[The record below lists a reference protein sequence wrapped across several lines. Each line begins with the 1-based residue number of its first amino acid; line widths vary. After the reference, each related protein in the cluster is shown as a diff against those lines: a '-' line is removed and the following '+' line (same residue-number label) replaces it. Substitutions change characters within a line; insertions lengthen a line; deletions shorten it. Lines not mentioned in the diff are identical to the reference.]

1 MKIRKRKTGTVAMLA
16 ILLAV
21 LQMQTVNAQS
31 IDDVIE
37 ADSKSLQ
44 EPGDGEVQ
52 SEESGTDIKAE
63 SQEDAAGE
71 AGTQGTE
78 ASKEGNQNAGS
89 GTADIGSLTGFGNS
103 NTISEGV
110 YIGTIDVSGKT
121 AGEAKQ
127 DVEAYVEALKE
138 RTVTLHVMDE
148 NQIEVAVGDLGFQ
161 WTNPDVAQDAV
172 ALGKKGNI
180 VQRYKALQDLRYENK
195 VFDLSYDFDKEMIR
209 QIVSERCREY
219 DTEAKD
225 AVLTRVNGVFS
236 VTPGQSGRVVDEE
249 ASLNQIYDYMMNEWD
264 FSDASVD
271 MVVKVQEP
279 RGSEEELSQVKDVLG
294 TFTTSY
300 STSGSSR
307 SANVSN
313 GCSLIAGTTLYPGDE
328 FSTYE
333 AVSPFSV
340 DNGYYMAG
348 SYMNGQVVDSLG
360 GGICQVS
367 TTLYNAVLLS
377 ELEVT
382 ERHNHSMIVTYVDP
396 SADAAI
402 AESAGKDFKFVNNT
416 EYPIY
421 IDGYCENKNITFT
434 IYGVE
439 TRPSNREVTYESE
452 ILSVINPDH
461 EIIYTNVAMPIG
473 QVVTQ
478 SAHIGYKAQLWKIVK
493 ENGVEVSREQINSSS
508 YKMVPRTA
516 TVGLSTNDVN
526 AYNEML
532 AAVATNNID
541 HVKNVAAA
549 LAQFAIPADQA
560 PVEQPPAE
568 QPPAEQPP
576 AEQPPAEQPPAEQ
589 SPAEQPPAEE
599 APAEQPPAE

>member
-1 MKIRKRKTGTVAMLA
+1 MAG
-16 ILLAV
+16 LAV
-21 LQMQTVNAQS
+21 WMTVWPLQAVNAQS
-31 IDDVIE
+31 IDDAREAGSIE
-37 ADSKSLQ
+37 V
-44 EPGDGEVQ
+44 ETPETGNGEAKEM
-52 SEESGTDIKAE
+52 EENTGAGTAETGTDE
-63 SQEDAAGE
+63 TGVQENSSQPIDAGP
-71 AGTQGTE
+71 
-78 ASKEGNQNAGS
+78 
-89 GTADIGSLTGFGNS
+89 LTTMGNS
-103 NTISEGV
+103 NTISEGI
-110 YIGTIDVSGKT
+110 YIGNIDVSGKT

-127 DVEAYVEALKE
+127 DVEAYIEELKGL
-138 RTVTLHVMDE
+138 TVTFQVMDG
-148 NQIEVAVGDLGFQ
+148 NQVETTIGDLGFSWANQ
-161 WTNPDVAQDAV
+161 DVVQDAV

-180 VQRYKALQDLRYENK
+180 IQRYKALQDLRHENK
-195 VFDLSYDFDKEMIR
+195 VFELAYDFDRELIR
-209 QIVSERCREY
+209 GVLTEQCEEY
-219 DTEAKD
+219 NTEARD
-225 AVLTRVNGVFS
+225 AVLTRENGVFS
-236 VTPGQSGRVVDEE
+236 VIPGQSGYVIDEE
-249 ASLNQIYDYMMNEWD
+249 ASLNQIYDYLMNEWD
-264 FSDASVD
+264 FGDVSVE
-271 MVVKVQEP
+271 VAAKVQEP
-279 RGSEEELSQVKDVLG
+279 RGTEEELLQVKDVLG

-402 AESAGKDFKFVNNT
+402 AESAGKDFKFINNT
-416 EYPIY
+416 EHPIY

-439 TRPSNREVTYESE
+439 TRPANREVIYESE
-452 ILSVINPDH
+452 VLSVINPDH
-461 EIIYTNVAMPIG
+461 EVIYTNVAMPIG

-493 ENGVEVSREQINSSS
+493 ENGTEVSREQINSSS

-541 HVKNVAAA
+541 HVKNVAAS
-549 LAQFAIPADQA
+549 LAQFAIPAEQPPAEQA
-560 PVEQPPAE
+560 PPAEQPAEEQAPPAE

-576 AEQPPAEQPPAEQ
+576 AEQPEQPAQ
-589 SPAEQPPAEE
+589 
-599 APAEQPPAE
+599 

>member
-1 MKIRKRKTGTVAMLA
+1 MKIKKRKIGMTAILAMLLA
-16 ILLAV
+16 I

-37 ADSKSLQ
+37 AGSKSVQ
-44 EPGDGEVQ
+44 EPENGEVQ
-52 SEESGTDIKAE
+52 EEESATDTEAE
-63 SQEDAAGE
+63 TQEDAAEETG
-71 AGTQGTE
+71 AQGTE
-78 ASKEGNQNAGS
+78 AGSEGNRNAGS
-89 GTADIGSLTGFGNS
+89 GAADIGSLTGFGNS
-103 NTISEGV
+103 NTISEGI
-110 YIGTIDVSGKT
+110 YIGNIDVSGKT

-127 DVEAYVEALKE
+127 DVEAYVEELKE
-138 RTVTLHVMDE
+138 LTVTLHVMDE
-148 NQIEVAVGDLGFQ
+148 NQIEVTVGDLGFR

-195 VFDLSYDFDKEMIR
+195 IFDLSYDFDKEMIR
-209 QIVSERCREY
+209 QILSERCGEY
-219 DTEAKD
+219 GTEAKD

-264 FSDASVD
+264 FNNASVD

-313 GCSLIAGTTLYPGDE
+313 GCNLIAGTTLYPGDE

-439 TRPSNREVTYESE
+439 TRPSNREVKYESE
-452 ILSVINPDH
+452 VLSVINPDR
-461 EIIYTNVAMPIG
+461 EVIYTNVAMPIG

-541 HVKNVAAA
+541 HVKNVAAS

-568 QPPAEQPP
+568 QQPAEQPPAEQQPAEQPP
-576 AEQPPAEQPPAEQ
+576 AEQPPAEQPPAEE
-589 SPAEQPPAEE
+589 APPAE
-599 APAEQPPAE
+599 

>member
-1 MKIRKRKTGTVAMLA
+1 MKRRKIAAVAG
-16 ILLAV
+16 LAV
-21 LQMQTVNAQS
+21 WMTVWPLQAVNAQS
-31 IDDVIE
+31 IDDAREAGSIE
-37 ADSKSLQ
+37 V
-44 EPGDGEVQ
+44 ETPETGNGEAKEM
-52 SEESGTDIKAE
+52 EENTGAGTAETGTDE
-63 SQEDAAGE
+63 TGVQENSSQPIDAGP
-71 AGTQGTE
+71 
-78 ASKEGNQNAGS
+78 
-89 GTADIGSLTGFGNS
+89 LTTMGNS
-103 NTISEGV
+103 NTISEGI
-110 YIGTIDVSGKT
+110 YIGNIDVSGKT

-127 DVEAYVEALKE
+127 DVEAYIEELKGL
-138 RTVTLHVMDE
+138 TVTFQVMDG
-148 NQIEVAVGDLGFQ
+148 NQVETTIGDLGFSWANQ
-161 WTNPDVAQDAV
+161 DVVQDAV

-180 VQRYKALQDLRYENK
+180 IQRYKALQDLRHENK
-195 VFDLSYDFDKEMIR
+195 VFELAYDFDRELIR
-209 QIVSERCREY
+209 GVLTEQCEEY
-219 DTEAKD
+219 NTEARD
-225 AVLTRVNGVFS
+225 AVLTRENGVFS
-236 VTPGQSGRVVDEE
+236 VIPGQSGYVIDEE
-249 ASLNQIYDYMMNEWD
+249 ASLNQIYDYLMNEWD
-264 FSDASVD
+264 FGDVSVE
-271 MVVKVQEP
+271 VAAKVQEP
-279 RGSEEELSQVKDVLG
+279 RGTEEELLQVKDVLG
-294 TFTTSY
+294 TVTTSY

-402 AESAGKDFKFVNNT
+402 AESAGKDFKFINNT
-416 EYPIY
+416 EHPIY

-439 TRPSNREVTYESE
+439 TRPANREVIYESE
-452 ILSVINPDH
+452 VLSVINPDH
-461 EIIYTNVAMPIG
+461 EVIYTNVAMPIG

-493 ENGVEVSREQINSSS
+493 ENGTEVSREQINSSS

-541 HVKNVAAA
+541 HVKNVAAS
-549 LAQFAIPADQA
+549 LAQFAIPAEQPPAEQA
-560 PVEQPPAE
+560 PPAEQPAEEQAPPAE
-568 QPPAEQPP
+568 QPPAEQP
-576 AEQPPAEQPPAEQ
+576 EQPAQ
-589 SPAEQPPAEE
+589 
-599 APAEQPPAE
+599 

>member
-1 MKIRKRKTGTVAMLA
+1 MKIKGKKIVAAAVLA
-16 ILLAV
+16 ALAV
-21 LQMQTVNAQS
+21 LWPVQAAKAQS
-31 IDDVIE
+31 IEDALE
-37 ADSKSLQ
+37 ADSKAVEAQ
-44 EPGDGEVQ
+44 EPGEGEKQEEIPDGGTETP
-52 SEESGTDIKAE
+52 EEPAQDQEGGAAQTGGAGTNTA
-63 SQEDAAGE
+63 E
-71 AGTQGTE
+71 AGP
-78 ASKEGNQNAGS
+78 
-89 GTADIGSLTGFGNS
+89 LTTMGNS
-103 NTISEGV
+103 NTVSEGV
-110 YIGTIDVSGKT
+110 YIGSVDVSGKT
-121 AGEAKQ
+121 AEEAKQ
-127 DVEAYVEALKE
+127 AVEAYVEELKGL
-138 RTVTLHVMDE
+138 TVVFHIMDG
-148 NQIEVAVGDLGFQ
+148 NQIEVSVGDMGLR
-161 WTNPDVAQDAV
+161 WTNPDAVQDAV

-180 VQRYKALQDLRYENK
+180 VQRYKALQDLRHKNK
-195 VFDLSYDFDKEMIR
+195 VFDLAYDFDKESIR
-209 QIVSERCREY
+209 QILSEQCGEY
-219 DTEAKD
+219 NTEARD
-225 AVLTRVNGVFS
+225 ATLTRVNGVFS
-236 VTPGQSGRVVDEE
+236 VTPGESGRVVDEE

-264 FSDASVD
+264 FGDASVD

-279 RGSEEELSQVKDVLG
+279 RGSEEELAQVKDVLG

-313 GCSLIAGTTLYPGDE
+313 GCNLIAGTTLYPGDE

-333 AVSPFSV
+333 MVSPFSV
-340 DNGYYMAG
+340 DNGYFMAG
-348 SYMNGQVVDSLG
+348 SYMNGQLVDSLG

-416 EYPIY
+416 GHPVY

-439 TRPSNREVTYESE
+439 TRPANREVIYESKV
-452 ILSVINPDH
+452 LSVTHPDH
-461 EIIYTNVAMPIG
+461 EVIYTDVAMPIG

-478 SAHIGYKAQLWKIVK
+478 SAHTGYKAELWKVVK
-493 ENGVEVSREQINSSS
+493 ENGAEISREQINSSS
-508 YKMVPRTA
+508 YKMTPRTA

-549 LAQFAIPADQA
+549 LAQFAIQPGQVPPADQASPADQQPGAEQAPPADQA
-560 PVEQPPAE
+560 PPAGQAPPADQ
-568 QPPAEQPP
+568 QPAAEQAPP
-576 AEQPPAEQPPAEQ
+576 G
-589 SPAEQPPAEE
+589 
-599 APAEQPPAE
+599 

>member
-1 MKIRKRKTGTVAMLA
+1 MKMKRKKIAAAVLA
-16 ILLAV
+16 ALAV
-21 LQMQTVNAQS
+21 LWPVQAANAQS
-31 IDDVIE
+31 IEDAVE
-37 ADSKSLQ
+37 ADSRAVEAQ
-44 EPGDGEVQ
+44 EPGGGEMQ
-52 SEESGTDIKAE
+52 EAE
-63 SQEDAAGE
+63 SADTE
-71 AGTQGTE
+71 TQGEETGAAQIQE
-78 ASKEGNQNAGS
+78 NTGVQTQGAETGP
-89 GTADIGSLTGFGNS
+89 LTTMGNS

-110 YIGTIDVSGKT
+110 YIGGVNVSGKT
-121 AGEAKQ
+121 IQEAKEA
-127 DVEAYVEALKE
+127 VEAYVEELKGL
-138 RTVTLHVMDE
+138 TVTFRVMDGNE
-148 NQIEVAVGDLGFQ
+148 IEVTAGDMGLR
-161 WTNPDVAQDAV
+161 WTNPDAAQDAV

-180 VQRYKALQDLRYENK
+180 VQRYKALQDLRHENK
-195 VFDLSYDFDKEMIR
+195 VFDLAYDFDKELIR
-209 QIVSERCREY
+209 QILAERCGEY
-219 DTEAKD
+219 NTEAKD
-225 AVLTRVNGVFS
+225 ATLTRVNGVFS

-249 ASLNQIYDYMMNEWD
+249 ASLNQIYDYMMNEWE
-264 FSDASVD
+264 FADASVD

-294 TFTTSY
+294 TFTTNY

-333 AVSPFSV
+333 TVAPFSV

-416 EYPIY
+416 GHPVY
-421 IDGYCENKNITFT
+421 IDGYCQDKNITFT

-439 TRPSNREVTYESE
+439 TRPANREVIYESKV
-452 ILSVINPDH
+452 LSVIHPDH
-461 EIIYTNVAMPIG
+461 EVIYTDVAMPIG

-478 SAHIGYKAQLWKIVK
+478 SAHIGYKAELWKVVK
-493 ENGVEVSREQINSSS
+493 ENGAEVSREQINSSS
-508 YKMVPRTA
+508 YKVAPRTA

-532 AAVATNNID
+532 AAVATNSID

-549 LAQFAIPADQA
+549 LAQFAIQPGQVPAADQIA
-560 PVEQPPAE
+560 AEGQPSAEEQPPAE
-568 QPPAEQPP
+568 
-576 AEQPPAEQPPAEQ
+576 
-589 SPAEQPPAEE
+589 
-599 APAEQPPAE
+599 

>member
-1 MKIRKRKTGTVAMLA
+1 MKIKGKKIVAAAVLVA
-16 ILLAV
+16 LAV
-21 LQMQTVNAQS
+21 LWPVQAAKAQS
-31 IDDVIE
+31 IEDALE
-37 ADSKSLQ
+37 ADSKAVEAQ
-44 EPGDGEVQ
+44 EPGEGEKQEEIPDGGTETPDEPAQ
-52 SEESGTDIKAE
+52 DQESG
-63 SQEDAAGE
+63 AAQTGG
-71 AGTQGTE
+71 AGT
-78 ASKEGNQNAGS
+78 S
-89 GTADIGSLTGFGNS
+89 TADAGPLTTMGNS
-103 NTISEGV
+103 NTVSEGV
-110 YIGTIDVSGKT
+110 YIGSVNVSGKT
-121 AGEAKQ
+121 AEEAKQ
-127 DVEAYVEALKE
+127 AVEAYVEELKGL
-138 RTVTLHVMDE
+138 TVVFHIMDG
-148 NQIEVAVGDLGFQ
+148 NQIEVSVGDMGLR
-161 WTNPDVAQDAV
+161 WTNPDAVQDAV

-180 VQRYKALQDLRYENK
+180 VQRYKALQDLRHKNK
-195 VFDLSYDFDKEMIR
+195 VFDLAYDFDKESIR
-209 QIVSERCREY
+209 QIVSEQCGEY
-219 DTEAKD
+219 NTEAKD
-225 AVLTRVNGVFS
+225 ATLTRVNGVFS
-236 VTPGQSGRVVDEE
+236 VTPGESGRVVDEE

-264 FSDASVD
+264 FGDASVD

-279 RGSEEELSQVKDVLG
+279 RGSEEELAQVKDVLG

-313 GCSLIAGTTLYPGDE
+313 GCDLIAGTTLYPGDE

-333 AVSPFSV
+333 MVSPFSV
-340 DNGYYMAG
+340 DNGYFMAG
-348 SYMNGQVVDSLG
+348 SYMNGQLVDSLG

-402 AESAGKDFKFVNNT
+402 AESAGKDFKFINNT
-416 EYPIY
+416 GHPVY

-439 TRPSNREVTYESE
+439 TRPANREVIYESKV
-452 ILSVINPDH
+452 LSVTHPDH
-461 EIIYTNVAMPIG
+461 EVIYTDVAMPIG

-478 SAHIGYKAQLWKIVK
+478 SAHTGYKAELWKVVK
-493 ENGVEVSREQINSSS
+493 ENGAEISREQINSSS
-508 YKMVPRTA
+508 YKMTPRTA

-549 LAQFAIPADQA
+549 LAQFAIQPGQVPPADQQPAADQAPPAEQAPPADQA
-560 PVEQPPAE
+560 PPAE
-568 QPPAEQPP
+568 QAPPG
-576 AEQPPAEQPPAEQ
+576 
-589 SPAEQPPAEE
+589 
-599 APAEQPPAE
+599 

>member
-1 MKIRKRKTGTVAMLA
+1 MKIKKRKMAVKVFIAMFITIWPLQ
-16 ILLAV
+16 AV
-21 LQMQTVNAQS
+21 HAQS
-31 IDDVIE
+31 IEDVRE
-37 ADSKSLQ
+37 TSAVAA
-44 EPGDGEVQ
+44 EGA
-52 SEESGTDIKAE
+52 EET
-63 SQEDAAGE
+63 AAGE
-71 AGTQGTE
+71 EKNSGETGPDP
-78 ASKEGNQNAGS
+78 
-89 GTADIGSLTGFGNS
+89 GTAQGAEAGPLTTFGNS
-103 NTISEGV
+103 NTISEGI
-110 YIGTIDVSGKT
+110 YIGGINVSGKT

-127 DVEAYVEALKE
+127 DVEAYIEELKDVTVTFQVMDGNQVEAA
-138 RTVTLHVMDE
+138 
-148 NQIEVAVGDLGFQ
+148 IGDLGLTWANQ
-161 WTNPDVAQDAV
+161 DAVQDAV

-180 VQRYKALQDLRYENK
+180 IQRYKALQDLRHENK
-195 VFDLSYDFDKEMIR
+195 VFELAYDFDKEAIR
-209 QIVSERCREY
+209 RILTEQCGEY
-219 DTEAKD
+219 NTEAKD
-225 AVLTRVNGVFS
+225 AVLTRENGVFS
-236 VTPGQSGRVVDEE
+236 VTPGQQGYVIDEE
-249 ASLNQIYDYMMNEWD
+249 ASLDQIYEYLINEWD
-264 FSDASVD
+264 CKDTSVE
-271 MVVKVQEP
+271 VVAKVQEP
-279 RGSEEELSQVKDVLG
+279 RGSEEELMQVKDVLG

-313 GCSLIAGTTLYPGDE
+313 GCDLIAGTTLYPGDE

-333 AVSPFSV
+333 SVSPFSV
-340 DNGYYMAG
+340 ENGYFMAG

-416 EYPIY
+416 EHPIY

-439 TRPSNREVTYESE
+439 TRPSGREVIYESE
-452 ILSVINPDH
+452 VLSVIHPDH
-461 EIIYTNVAMPIG
+461 EVIYTNVAMPIG

-493 ENGVEVSREQINSSS
+493 ENGMEISREQINSSS

-549 LAQFAIPADQA
+549 LAQFAIP
-560 PVEQPPAE
+560 PEQPPAEPAPPAE
-568 QPPAEQPP
+568 QPPAEPAPP
-576 AEQPPAEQPPAEQ
+576 AEQPPAEPAP
-589 SPAEQPPAEE
+589 PAEQPPAE
-599 APAEQPPAE
+599 PAPPAE

>member
-1 MKIRKRKTGTVAMLA
+1 MKRRKIAAVAG
-16 ILLAV
+16 LAV
-21 LQMQTVNAQS
+21 WMTVWPLQAVNAQS
-31 IDDVIE
+31 IDDAREAGSIE
-37 ADSKSLQ
+37 V
-44 EPGDGEVQ
+44 ETPETGNGEAKEM
-52 SEESGTDIKAE
+52 EENTGAGTAETGTDE
-63 SQEDAAGE
+63 TGVQENSSQPIDAGP
-71 AGTQGTE
+71 
-78 ASKEGNQNAGS
+78 
-89 GTADIGSLTGFGNS
+89 LTTMGNS
-103 NTISEGV
+103 NTISEGI
-110 YIGTIDVSGKT
+110 YIGNIDVSGKT

-127 DVEAYVEALKE
+127 DVEAYIEELKGL
-138 RTVTLHVMDE
+138 TVTFQVMDG
-148 NQIEVAVGDLGFQ
+148 NQVETTIGDLGFSWANQ
-161 WTNPDVAQDAV
+161 DVVQDAV

-180 VQRYKALQDLRYENK
+180 IQRYKALQDLRHENK
-195 VFDLSYDFDKEMIR
+195 VFELAYDFDRELIR
-209 QIVSERCREY
+209 GVLTEQCEEY
-219 DTEAKD
+219 NTEARD
-225 AVLTRVNGVFS
+225 AVLTRENGVFS
-236 VTPGQSGRVVDEE
+236 VIPGQSGYVIDEE
-249 ASLNQIYDYMMNEWD
+249 ASLNQIYDYLMNEWD
-264 FSDASVD
+264 FGDVSVE
-271 MVVKVQEP
+271 VAAKVQEP
-279 RGSEEELSQVKDVLG
+279 RGTEEELLQVKDVLG

-402 AESAGKDFKFVNNT
+402 AESAGKDFKFINNT
-416 EYPIY
+416 EHPIY

-439 TRPSNREVTYESE
+439 TRPANREVIYESE
-452 ILSVINPDH
+452 VLSVINPDH
-461 EIIYTNVAMPIG
+461 EVIYTNVAMPIG

-493 ENGVEVSREQINSSS
+493 ENGTEVSREQINSSS

-541 HVKNVAAA
+541 HVKNVAAS
-549 LAQFAIPADQA
+549 LAQFAIPAEQPPAEQA
-560 PVEQPPAE
+560 PPAEQPAEEQAPPAE

-576 AEQPPAEQPPAEQ
+576 AEQPEQPAQ
-589 SPAEQPPAEE
+589 
-599 APAEQPPAE
+599 

>member
-1 MKIRKRKTGTVAMLA
+1 MKIKGKKIVAAAVLA
-16 ILLAV
+16 ALAV
-21 LQMQTVNAQS
+21 LWPVQAAKAQS
-31 IDDVIE
+31 IEDALE
-37 ADSKSLQ
+37 ADSKAVEAQ
-44 EPGDGEVQ
+44 EPGEGEKQEEIPDGGTEIPDEPAQ
-52 SEESGTDIKAE
+52 DQESG
-63 SQEDAAGE
+63 AAQTGG
-71 AGTQGTE
+71 AGT
-78 ASKEGNQNAGS
+78 S
-89 GTADIGSLTGFGNS
+89 TADAGPLTTMGNS
-103 NTISEGV
+103 NTVSEGV
-110 YIGTIDVSGKT
+110 YIGSVNVSGKT
-121 AGEAKQ
+121 AEEAKQ
-127 DVEAYVEALKE
+127 AVEAYVEELKGL
-138 RTVTLHVMDE
+138 TVVFHIMDG
-148 NQIEVAVGDLGFQ
+148 NQIEVSVGDMGLR
-161 WTNPDVAQDAV
+161 WTNPDAVQDAV

-180 VQRYKALQDLRYENK
+180 VQRYKALQDLRHKNK
-195 VFDLSYDFDKEMIR
+195 VFDLAYDFDKESIR
-209 QIVSERCREY
+209 QIVSEQCGEY
-219 DTEAKD
+219 NTEAKD
-225 AVLTRVNGVFS
+225 ATLTRVNGVFS
-236 VTPGQSGRVVDEE
+236 VTPGESGRVVDEE

-264 FSDASVD
+264 FGDASVD

-279 RGSEEELSQVKDVLG
+279 RGSEEELAQVKDVLG

-313 GCSLIAGTTLYPGDE
+313 GCDLIAGTTLYPGDE

-333 AVSPFSV
+333 MVSPFSV
-340 DNGYYMAG
+340 DNGYFMAG
-348 SYMNGQVVDSLG
+348 SYMNGQLVDSLG

-402 AESAGKDFKFVNNT
+402 AESAGKDFKFINNT
-416 EYPIY
+416 GHPVY

-439 TRPSNREVTYESE
+439 TRPANREVIYESKV
-452 ILSVINPDH
+452 LSVTHPDH
-461 EIIYTNVAMPIG
+461 EVIYTDVAMPIG

-478 SAHIGYKAQLWKIVK
+478 SAHTGYKAELWKVVK
-493 ENGVEVSREQINSSS
+493 ENGAEISREQINSSS
-508 YKMVPRTA
+508 YKMTPRTA

-549 LAQFAIPADQA
+549 LAQFAIQPGQVPPADQASPADQQPAAEQAPPADQA
-560 PVEQPPAE
+560 PPAE
-568 QPPAEQPP
+568 QAPPG
-576 AEQPPAEQPPAEQ
+576 
-589 SPAEQPPAEE
+589 
-599 APAEQPPAE
+599 

>member
-1 MKIRKRKTGTVAMLA
+1 MKIKGKKIVAAAVLA
-16 ILLAV
+16 ALAV
-21 LQMQTVNAQS
+21 LWPVQAAKAQS
-31 IDDVIE
+31 IEDALE
-37 ADSKSLQ
+37 ADSKAVEAQ
-44 EPGDGEVQ
+44 EPGEGEKQEEIPDGGTETP
-52 SEESGTDIKAE
+52 EEPAQDQEGGAAQTGGAGTNTA
-63 SQEDAAGE
+63 E
-71 AGTQGTE
+71 AGP
-78 ASKEGNQNAGS
+78 
-89 GTADIGSLTGFGNS
+89 LTTMGNS
-103 NTISEGV
+103 NTVSEGV
-110 YIGTIDVSGKT
+110 YIGSVDVSGKT
-121 AGEAKQ
+121 AEEAKQ
-127 DVEAYVEALKE
+127 AVEAYVEELKGL
-138 RTVTLHVMDE
+138 TVVFHIMDG
-148 NQIEVAVGDLGFQ
+148 NQIEVSVGDMGLR
-161 WTNPDVAQDAV
+161 WTNPDAVQDAV

-180 VQRYKALQDLRYENK
+180 VQRYKALQDLRHKNK
-195 VFDLSYDFDKEMIR
+195 VFDLAYDFDKESIR
-209 QIVSERCREY
+209 QILSEQCGEY
-219 DTEAKD
+219 NTEARD
-225 AVLTRVNGVFS
+225 ATLTRVNGVFS
-236 VTPGQSGRVVDEE
+236 VTPGESGRVVDEE

-264 FSDASVD
+264 FGDASVD

-279 RGSEEELSQVKDVLG
+279 RGSEEELAQVKDVLG

-313 GCSLIAGTTLYPGDE
+313 GCDLIAGTTLYPGDE

-333 AVSPFSV
+333 MVSPFSV
-340 DNGYYMAG
+340 DNGYFMAG
-348 SYMNGQVVDSLG
+348 SYMNGQLVDSLG

-402 AESAGKDFKFVNNT
+402 AESAGKDFKFINNT
-416 EYPIY
+416 GHPIY

-439 TRPSNREVTYESE
+439 TRPANREVIYESKV
-452 ILSVINPDH
+452 LSVTHPDH
-461 EIIYTNVAMPIG
+461 EVIYTDVAMPIG

-478 SAHIGYKAQLWKIVK
+478 SAHTGYKAELWKVVK
-493 ENGVEVSREQINSSS
+493 ENGAEISREQINSSS
-508 YKMVPRTA
+508 YKMTPRTA

-549 LAQFAIPADQA
+549 LAQFAIQPGQVPPAD
-560 PVEQPPAE
+560 
-568 QPPAEQPP
+568 
-576 AEQPPAEQPPAEQ
+576 
-589 SPAEQPPAEE
+589 
-599 APAEQPPAE
+599 

>member
-1 MKIRKRKTGTVAMLA
+1 MKIKGKKIVAAAVLA
-16 ILLAV
+16 ALAV
-21 LQMQTVNAQS
+21 LWPVQAAKAQS
-31 IDDVIE
+31 IEDALE
-37 ADSKSLQ
+37 ADSKAVEAQ
-44 EPGDGEVQ
+44 EPGEGEKQEEIPDGGTETPEEPAQ
-52 SEESGTDIKAE
+52 DQESG
-63 SQEDAAGE
+63 AAQTGGAGTNTAE
-71 AGTQGTE
+71 AGP
-78 ASKEGNQNAGS
+78 
-89 GTADIGSLTGFGNS
+89 LTTMGNS
-103 NTISEGV
+103 NTVSEGV
-110 YIGTIDVSGKT
+110 YIGSVDVSGKT
-121 AGEAKQ
+121 AEEAKQ
-127 DVEAYVEALKE
+127 AVEAYVEELKGL
-138 RTVTLHVMDE
+138 TVVFHIMDG
-148 NQIEVAVGDLGFQ
+148 NQIEVAVGDMGLQ
-161 WTNPDVAQDAV
+161 WTNPDAVQDAV

-180 VQRYKALQDLRYENK
+180 VQRYKALQDLRHKNK
-195 VFDLSYDFDKEMIR
+195 VFDLAYDFDKESIR
-209 QIVSERCREY
+209 QILSEQCGEY
-219 DTEAKD
+219 NTEAKD
-225 AVLTRVNGVFS
+225 ATLTRVNGVFS
-236 VTPGQSGRVVDEE
+236 VTPGESGRVVDEE

-264 FSDASVD
+264 FGDASVD

-279 RGSEEELSQVKDVLG
+279 RGSEEELAQVKDVLG

-313 GCSLIAGTTLYPGDE
+313 GCNLIAGTTLYPGDE

-333 AVSPFSV
+333 MVSPFSV
-340 DNGYYMAG
+340 DNGYFMAG
-348 SYMNGQVVDSLG
+348 SYMNGQLVDSLG

-416 EYPIY
+416 GHPVY

-439 TRPSNREVTYESE
+439 TRPANREVIYESKV
-452 ILSVINPDH
+452 LSVTHPDH
-461 EIIYTNVAMPIG
+461 EVIYTDVAMPIG

-478 SAHIGYKAQLWKIVK
+478 SAHTGYKAELWKVVK
-493 ENGVEVSREQINSSS
+493 ENGAEISREQINSSS
-508 YKMVPRTA
+508 YKMTPRTA

-549 LAQFAIPADQA
+549 LAQFAIQPGQVPPADQA
-560 PVEQPPAE
+560 PPADQQPAAE
-568 QPPAEQPP
+568 QAPPG
-576 AEQPPAEQPPAEQ
+576 
-589 SPAEQPPAEE
+589 
-599 APAEQPPAE
+599 

>member
-1 MKIRKRKTGTVAMLA
+1 MKRRKIAAVAG
-16 ILLAV
+16 LAV
-21 LQMQTVNAQS
+21 WMTVWPLQAVNAQS
-31 IDDVIE
+31 IDDAREAGSIE
-37 ADSKSLQ
+37 V
-44 EPGDGEVQ
+44 ETPETGNGEAKEM
-52 SEESGTDIKAE
+52 EENIGAGTAETGTDE
-63 SQEDAAGE
+63 TGVQENSSQPIDAGP
-71 AGTQGTE
+71 
-78 ASKEGNQNAGS
+78 
-89 GTADIGSLTGFGNS
+89 LTTMGNS
-103 NTISEGV
+103 NTISEGI
-110 YIGTIDVSGKT
+110 YIGNIDVSGKT

-127 DVEAYVEALKE
+127 DVEAYIEELKGL
-138 RTVTLHVMDE
+138 TVTFQVMDG
-148 NQIEVAVGDLGFQ
+148 NQVETTIGDLGFSWANQ
-161 WTNPDVAQDAV
+161 DVVQDAV

-180 VQRYKALQDLRYENK
+180 IQRYKALQDLRHENK
-195 VFDLSYDFDKEMIR
+195 VFELAYDFDRELIR
-209 QIVSERCREY
+209 GVLTEQCEEY
-219 DTEAKD
+219 NTEARD
-225 AVLTRVNGVFS
+225 AVLTRENGVFS
-236 VTPGQSGRVVDEE
+236 VIPGQSGYVIDEE
-249 ASLNQIYDYMMNEWD
+249 ASLNQIYDYLMNEWD
-264 FSDASVD
+264 FGDVSVE
-271 MVVKVQEP
+271 VAAKVQEP
-279 RGSEEELSQVKDVLG
+279 RGTEEELLQVKDVLG

-402 AESAGKDFKFVNNT
+402 AESAGKDFKFINNT
-416 EYPIY
+416 EHPIY

-439 TRPSNREVTYESE
+439 TRPANREVIYESE
-452 ILSVINPDH
+452 VLSVINPDH
-461 EIIYTNVAMPIG
+461 EVIYTNVAMPIG

-493 ENGVEVSREQINSSS
+493 ENGTEVSREQINSSS

-541 HVKNVAAA
+541 HVKNVAAS
-549 LAQFAIPADQA
+549 LAQFAIPAEQPPAEQA
-560 PVEQPPAE
+560 PPAEQPAEEQAPPAE

-576 AEQPPAEQPPAEQ
+576 AEQPEQPAQ
-589 SPAEQPPAEE
+589 
-599 APAEQPPAE
+599 

>member
-1 MKIRKRKTGTVAMLA
+1 MKIEKRKIAAGVFWA
-16 ILLAV
+16 ILIAIGPMRAV
-21 LQMQTVNAQS
+21 HAQS
-31 IDDVIE
+31 IDDAQEV
-37 ADSKSLQ
+37 DSVAV
-44 EPGDGEVQ
+44 EGTA
-52 SEESGTDIKAE
+52 EETEGV
-63 SQEDAAGE
+63 QEDVGSAAAVPE
-71 AGTQGTE
+71 DSSKKTDAGP
-78 ASKEGNQNAGS
+78 
-89 GTADIGSLTGFGNS
+89 LTTFGNS

-110 YIGTIDVSGKT
+110 YIGGIDVSGKT

-127 DVEAYVEALKE
+127 DIEAYIEGLKDI
-138 RTVTLHVMDE
+138 TITFQVMDGNE
-148 NQIEVAVGDLGFQ
+148 VEVAIGDLGIAWANQ
-161 WTNPDVAQDAV
+161 DVVQDAV

-180 VQRYKALQDLRYENK
+180 IQRYKALQDLRYENK
-195 VFDLSYDFDKEMIR
+195 VFELAYDFDKEAIR
-209 QIVSERCREY
+209 RVLTEQCGEY
-219 DTEAKD
+219 NTEAKD
-225 AVLTRVNGVFS
+225 AVLTRENGVFS
-236 VTPGQSGRVVDEE
+236 VTPGQSGYVIDEE
-249 ASLNQIYDYMMNEWD
+249 ASLNQIYEYLVNEWD
-264 FSDASVD
+264 YKDASVE
-271 MVVKVQEP
+271 VVAKIQEP
-279 RGSEEELSQVKDVLG
+279 RGSEEELMQVKDVLG

-313 GCSLIAGTTLYPGDE
+313 GCNLIAGATLYPGDE

-340 DNGYYMAG
+340 ENGYFMAG

-402 AESAGKDFKFVNNT
+402 AESAGKDFKFINNT
-416 EYPIY
+416 EHPIY

-439 TRPSNREVTYESE
+439 TRPSNREVVYESE

-461 EIIYTNVAMPIG
+461 EVIYTNVAMPIG

-493 ENGVEVSREQINSSS
+493 ENGMEVSREQINSSS

-549 LAQFAIPADQA
+549 LAQFAIPPEQA
-560 PVEQPPAE
+560 QPAE

-576 AEQPPAEQPPAEQ
+576 AEQAPPVEQPPVEQPPAE
-589 SPAEQPPAEE
+589 
-599 APAEQPPAE
+599 

>member
-1 MKIRKRKTGTVAMLA
+1 MKRRKIAAVAG
-16 ILLAV
+16 LAV
-21 LQMQTVNAQS
+21 WMTVWPLQAVNAQS
-31 IDDVIE
+31 IDDAREAGSIE
-37 ADSKSLQ
+37 V
-44 EPGDGEVQ
+44 ETPETGNGEAKEM
-52 SEESGTDIKAE
+52 EENIGAGTAETGTDE
-63 SQEDAAGE
+63 TGVQENSSQPIDAGP
-71 AGTQGTE
+71 
-78 ASKEGNQNAGS
+78 
-89 GTADIGSLTGFGNS
+89 LTTMGNS
-103 NTISEGV
+103 NTISEGI
-110 YIGTIDVSGKT
+110 YIGNIDVSGKT

-127 DVEAYVEALKE
+127 DVEAYIEELKGL
-138 RTVTLHVMDE
+138 TVTFQVMDG
-148 NQIEVAVGDLGFQ
+148 NQVETTIGDLGFSWANQ
-161 WTNPDVAQDAV
+161 DVVQDAV

-180 VQRYKALQDLRYENK
+180 IQRYKALQDLRHENK
-195 VFDLSYDFDKEMIR
+195 VFELAYDFDRELIR
-209 QIVSERCREY
+209 GVLTEQCEEY
-219 DTEAKD
+219 NTEARD
-225 AVLTRVNGVFS
+225 AVLTRENGVFS
-236 VTPGQSGRVVDEE
+236 VIPGQSGYVIDEE
-249 ASLNQIYDYMMNEWD
+249 ASLNQIYDYLMNEWD
-264 FSDASVD
+264 FGDVSVE
-271 MVVKVQEP
+271 VAAKVQEP
-279 RGSEEELSQVKDVLG
+279 RGTEEELLQVKDVLG

-402 AESAGKDFKFVNNT
+402 AESAGKDFKFINNT
-416 EYPIY
+416 EHPIY

-439 TRPSNREVTYESE
+439 TRPANREVIYESE
-452 ILSVINPDH
+452 VLSVINPDH
-461 EIIYTNVAMPIG
+461 EVIYTNVAMPIG

-493 ENGVEVSREQINSSS
+493 ENGTEVSREQINSSS

-541 HVKNVAAA
+541 HVKNVAAS
-549 LAQFAIPADQA
+549 LAQFAIPAEQPPAEQA
-560 PVEQPPAE
+560 PPAEQPAEEQAPPAE
-568 QPPAEQPP
+568 QPPAEQP
-576 AEQPPAEQPPAEQ
+576 EQPAQ
-589 SPAEQPPAEE
+589 
-599 APAEQPPAE
+599 